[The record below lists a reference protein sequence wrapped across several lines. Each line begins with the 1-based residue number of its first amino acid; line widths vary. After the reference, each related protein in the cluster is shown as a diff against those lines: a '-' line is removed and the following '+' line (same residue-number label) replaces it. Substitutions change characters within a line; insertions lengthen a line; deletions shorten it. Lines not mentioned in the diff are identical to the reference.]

1 MEVSTAKRIH
11 SEPVRLWRI
20 VTDYPDIF
28 DSLILP
34 KLNCNDVKFLY
45 DVNSESR
52 VVIKRSSERLCAAFK
67 ICDFFTKSTLFW
79 ALEKCS
85 KNKKGFCEQMALKG
99 NLVLLQYLHENGCP
113 WDKAT
118 CSAAAV
124 NGGHLECLKYLHDKG
139 CPWDKTTCSSAAE
152 GGHLECLKY
161 LHDKGCPWDE
171 MACLSAADGGHLECL
186 KYLHDEGCPWDKT
199 VSENAF

>member
-1 MEVSTAKRIH
+1 MSSSFSFSSNLMSKKRRCEVEVSTAKRIH

-67 ICDFFTKSTLFW
+67 IL
-79 ALEKCS
+79 
-85 KNKKGFCEQMALKG
+85 
-99 NLVLLQYLHENGCP
+99 
-113 WDKAT
+113 
-118 CSAAAV
+118 
-124 NGGHLECLKYLHDKG
+124 
-139 CPWDKTTCSSAAE
+139 
-152 GGHLECLKY
+152 
-161 LHDKGCPWDE
+161 
-171 MACLSAADGGHLECL
+171 
-186 KYLHDEGCPWDKT
+186 
-199 VSENAF
+199 